1 MSERIVSSTVDFPI
15 GASRGRPSSLPF
27 PDGLFRCR
35 RRDGSRRIAAGAD
48 LDRDSYLSAGLKL
61 QLEHADQRPMSR
73 LVPVLSSVV
82 LIGALAGVAQAAPM
96 TMMPSQDFV
105 DSPQPGSMMSGGTW
119 SDLPGGLTARP
130 YVKSLTVV
138 NGSQSAPVFS
148 GGVDAAK
155 GVGVGDVTAVVTPTN
170 LCAAGQAPSPGQ
182 CYATPNRVGIAFGY
196 KTDQGLGLDFSAPTV
211 ALHQTVTS
219 STVLDVVIGLNT
231 LGKSLRW
238 SWINGGLATWK
249 TTGLG
254 TDAAE
259 IHLRVHPTATPDIDW
274 STRGPV
280 GCTATPIRDC
290 AIDRAD
296 GSYLG
301 SQMVLS
307 LDDSLSPAL
316 TGAAFATQGAIAG
329 FLEPGGSAAAPTLD
343 LQIASSHTAA
353 DGSPQLG
360 VLQAFLPAGALTS
373 LYGMVPADA
382 AAFFTATRRGDPGT
396 QNAPTFASNAETDD
410 QSAGLTITVDG
421 ITFSAPTY
429 RVQRKAGALSTR
441 KSVRTGRVTVRSAAK
456 VRGCDARA
464 CTAVLYR
471 VAAGPSG
478 KVTKLATGRSDA
490 HGSVAIEVAR
500 SKLPSGAIYVLAVRK
515 AGKPVASTRGRA

>member
-1 MSERIVSSTVDFPI
+1 MKLNRLALVLCSV
-15 GASRGRPSSLPF
+15 ALM
-27 PDGLFRCR
+27 
-35 RRDGSRRIAAGAD
+35 GSFAA
-48 LDRDSYLSAGLKL
+48 
-61 QLEHADQRPMSR
+61 
-73 LVPVLSSVV
+73 V
-82 LIGALAGVAQAAPM
+82 ALAAP
-96 TMMPSQDFV
+96 TSMMPSQEFV
-105 DSPQPGSMMSGGTW
+105 DSPQPGSSMTGATW

-130 YVKSLTVV
+130 YVKSLAVV
-138 NGSQSAPVFS
+138 NGSQRVSVFS

-170 LCAAGQAPSPGQ
+170 LCRAGQAPSPGQ

-211 ALHQTVTS
+211 ALEQTVTS

-231 LGKSLRW
+231 LGTSLRW
-238 SWINGGLATWK
+238 SWINGELVTWK
-249 TTGLG
+249 ASGLG
-254 TDAAE
+254 AEAAE
-259 IHLRVHPTATPDIDW
+259 IHLRVRPTATPDIDW
-274 STRGPV
+274 SARGPV

-329 FLEPGGSAAAPTLD
+329 FLVPGGSAAAPTLD

-373 LYGMVPADA
+373 LYGVVPADA

-396 QNAPTFASNAETDD
+396 HDAPTFSSRAESDD
-410 QSAGLTITVDG
+410 QSAGLMITVED

-429 RVQRKAGALSTR
+429 RVKRKATALSAQ
-441 KSVRTGRVTVRSAAK
+441 KSVRNGRVTVRSAAK
-456 VRGCDARA
+456 VRGCTERA

-471 VAAGPSG
+471 VAAGRSG
-478 KVTKLATGRSDA
+478 KVTKLAGGRSDA
-490 HGSVAIEVAR
+490 RGFVAIGAAR
-500 SKLPSGAIYVLAVRK
+500 SKLPSGAAYVLAVRK

>member
-1 MSERIVSSTVDFPI
+1 M
-15 GASRGRPSSLPF
+15 
-27 PDGLFRCR
+27 
-35 RRDGSRRIAAGAD
+35 
-48 LDRDSYLSAGLKL
+48 KL
-61 QLEHADQRPMSR
+61 NR
-73 LVPVLSSVV
+73 LAPVLCSAV
-82 LIGALAGVAQAAPM
+82 LMGVLAAAALAAP
-96 TMMPSQDFV
+96 TSMMPSQEFV
-105 DSPQPGSMMSGGTW
+105 DSPQPGSGTGATW

-130 YVKSLTVV
+130 YVKSLAVV
-138 NGSQSAPVFS
+138 NGSQRVSVFS

-155 GVGVGDVTAVVTPTN
+155 GVNVGDVTAVVTPTN
-170 LCAAGQAPSPGQ
+170 LCRAGQTPSPGQ
-182 CYATPNRVGIAFGY
+182 CYATPNRVGISFGY

-211 ALHQTVTS
+211 ALNQTVTS

-231 LGKSLRW
+231 LGTSLRW
-238 SWINGGLATWK
+238 SWINGELVTWK
-249 TTGLG
+249 ASGLG

-259 IHLRVHPTATPDIDW
+259 IHLRVRPTATPDIDW
-274 STRGPV
+274 SARGPV

-290 AIDRAD
+290 EIDRAD

-329 FLEPGGSAAAPTLD
+329 FLVPGGSAAAPTLD

-353 DGSPQLG
+353 DGSPQRG
-360 VLQAFLPAGALTS
+360 TLQAFLPAGALTS

-396 QNAPTFASNAETDD
+396 NDAPSFSSRAEDAD
-410 QSAGLTITVDG
+410 QSAGLMITVEG

-429 RVQRKAGALSTR
+429 RVKRKATALSTQ
-441 KSVRTGRVTVRSAAK
+441 KSVRDGRVTVRSAAK
-456 VRGCDARA
+456 IRGCAERA

-471 VAAGPSG
+471 VAAGRSG
-478 KVTKLATGRSDA
+478 KVTKLASVRSDA
-490 HGSVAIEVAR
+490 TGLVAIGAAR
-500 SKLPSGAIYVLAVRK
+500 SKLPRGAAYVLAVRK
-515 AGKPVASTRGRA
+515 AGKPVASARGRA